1 MEKNSDPSKYHFLTT
16 LFWSFWFLA
25 VGLGIAAFLLFYGI
39 KLMIE
44 NDVIQDTLNIRT
56 VLHINLGARGH
67 AFWEIDEHPFPYLLT
82 IVLVSSIIGGLW
94 TARVASKHTQH
105 FILQILALPWISVVA
120 TSVIWGIVFSK
131 SFRGLQYLAEN
142 FPRNPIK
149 WLLTETNAMN
159 GLTWGWLS
167 ALQSFPINILSYLT
181 FCFLLFASKKL
192 FSTVVPKN
200 AILLSDEKPA

>member
-1 MEKNSDPSKYHFLTT
+1 MEKNSDPSKNHSLKTF
-16 LFWSFWFLA
+16 FWSFWFLA
-25 VGLGIAAFLLFYGI
+25 IGLGIAAFLLFYGI

-44 NDVIQDTLNIRT
+44 NNIIRDALNIRT

-67 AFWEIDEHPFPYLLT
+67 AFGEIDEYPFPYLLT

-94 TARVASKHTQH
+94 TAYVASKYTQH
-105 FILQILALPWISVVA
+105 IILQILVLPWISVIV
-120 TSVIWGIVFSK
+120 TGLIWGIIFSK
-131 SFRGLQYLAEN
+131 SFRGLQYLVEN
-142 FPRNPIK
+142 FPGNPVK

-167 ALQSFPINILSYLT
+167 ALQSFPINILSYVA
-181 FCFLLFASKKL
+181 FCSLLFASKKL

-200 AILLSDEKPA
+200 AMLLSREKPA